1 MNKDKKLCLLL
12 VPLIFIILLFVPR
25 MIFVPKAD
33 AQGMPEVIWN
43 ISHLMLVSAFII
55 WIILLYSNRR
65 IYCDAG
71 CIYGCFLDMDIES
84 EEGDCNVLYS
94 MACPLC
100 IVNLYVLEV
109 GRSIPCNDDCVIK
122 VLGFAISREI
132 CP

>member
-1 MNKDKKLCLLL
+1 MNKDKKICLLL

-43 ISHLMLVSAFII
+43 ISFVMLASVFII
-55 WIILLYSNRR
+55 WTILLYPNRR

-71 CIYGCFLDMDIES
+71 CIYGHFLDMDIEAK
-84 EEGDCNVLYS
+84 EGECNVLYC

-109 GRSIPCNDDCVIK
+109 GRSISCNDDCVIK